1 PRPRSAVPTATLPP
15 IGLHPTPDLISAFT
29 DMSVDRPGSPF
40 PRMSPGSA
48 HAVPPSTGSSDLLGV
63 ASFLH
68 GTVDLGTSGWR
79 RELDRL
85 VAAELPLTLSAVC
98 SAPGQLATLR
108 DAWPTSGG
116 GTLLVFDRAHGT
128 PGELAAEA
136 RHAFAGTPV
145 RIGGGS
151 RAHFAELNRA
161 EDFPADLLDLVAFPI
176 AAQAHHAD
184 EASIRETLRVHPLV
198 VRQAAEHGRP
208 VFAGPVGLLPSF
220 GFAAPGDKSPSALFR
235 AAWMVGALSAL
246 TGAAAVSLDAAALAA
261 SPAHHVLAALRPFTG
276 GRLAD
281 PALPAGLTGLAVRR
295 AGRLLVV
302 AAALDGGEPIVLD
315 ARGQRLTTITE
326 ADSRT
331 EKSRDTPAPGCSR
344 EDGSSRE
351 DGGWREDSGWIV
363 REHPRGARVS
373 LRPPSIAILVTS
385 SRVTSSR
392 VTSSKVTPP
401 GATPPG
407 GDH

>member
-1 PRPRSAVPTATLPP
+1 PLGLTQPRPRPRPRPAVRTAILPP
-15 IGLHPTPDLISAFT
+15 IGLHPTPDLIS
-29 DMSVDRPGSPF
+29 VDRPGT
-40 PRMSPGSA
+40 SPGSA
-48 HAVPPSTGSSDLLGV
+48 HAVPPSAGSWDLLGV

-98 SAPGQLATLR
+98 SAPGQLAALR
-108 DAWPTSGG
+108 DAWPTFGG

-128 PGELAAEA
+128 PRELAAEA

-208 VFAGPVGLLPSF
+208 VFAGPVGLLPSV
-220 GFAAPGDKSPSALFR
+220 GFAAPGDRSPSALFR
-235 AAWMVGALSAL
+235 AAWLVGALSAL
-246 TGAAAVSLDAAALAA
+246 TGAAAVSLDAAGLAD

-295 AGRLLVV
+295 GGRLLVV

-315 ARGQRLTTITE
+315 ARGQGLTTITE

-331 EKSRDTPAPGCSR
+331 DTPG
-344 EDGSSRE
+344 GS
-351 DGGWREDSGWIV
+351 REDSGWIV
-363 REHPRGARVS
+363 RERPRGARVS
-373 LRPPSIAILVTS
+373 LRPPSIAILVT
-385 SRVTSSR
+385 
-392 VTSSKVTPP
+392 
-401 GATPPG
+401 PPG